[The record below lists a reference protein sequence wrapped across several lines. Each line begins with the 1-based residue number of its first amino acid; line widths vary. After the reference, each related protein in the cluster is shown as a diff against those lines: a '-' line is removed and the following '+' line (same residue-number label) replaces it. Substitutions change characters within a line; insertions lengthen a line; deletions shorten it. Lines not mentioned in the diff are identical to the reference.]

1 MLEPQVSKGS
11 ALTIRT
17 KQMKALKNGRVQPR
31 VELART
37 SDNGR
42 ADHTRFSRKNN
53 RDNKDNMWC
62 TYCKKLRQTKERC
75 WKLNGKP
82 PTSSKEWGYQ
92 GE

>member
-1 MLEPQVSKGS
+1 MHLCSFKTNPWERGDAFFGESNFNYSVKRSRRAIMLEPQVSKGS
-11 ALTIRT
+11 APTIRT

-53 RDNKDNMWC
+53 RDNKDNI
-62 TYCKKLRQTKERC
+62 
-75 WKLNGKP
+75 
-82 PTSSKEWGYQ
+82 
-92 GE
+92 